1 MAYLTLRKLNKRYG
15 ATVAVED
22 IDLEVAAGE
31 FVALLGPSGCG
42 KTTTLRM
49 IAGFVPPTSGE
60 IRLGDADVT
69 HLPAHR
75 RNVGLVFQNY
85 ALFPHMTVRANIE
98 FGLKAH
104 HVDSAQTRERVR
116 SVLALVGLSS
126 QEDRY
131 PRELSGGQQ
140 QRVALARVLALKPDL
155 LLFDEP
161 LSNLDAKLRVQMRQ
175 EIRRL
180 QREVGVTALF
190 VTHDQEEAMTMA
202 DRIVVLDRGRI
213 AQIGSPAEIYD
224 RPRTRFVANFIGT
237 SNFFEGVFLPGSPLG
252 IFRCASGLEI
262 SIPPEIVAASASA
275 ATLAIRPEKIEFVNA
290 KAPGSLP
297 GAIRQ
302 ATQLGSTMEYL
313 VELGSGDRVIVHEQ
327 KRPRVPVRAAGE
339 HVRIAWHPADCV
351 FLQSEKER
359 SDDRV

>member
-1 MAYLTLRKLNKRYG
+1 MAYLTLRKLKKTYG
-15 ATVAVED
+15 ATIAVED
-22 IDLEVAAGE
+22 FDLSVEAGE

-49 IAGFVPPTSGE
+49 IAGFVPPTAGE
-60 IRLGDADVT
+60 IWIHDADVT

-104 HVDSAQTRERVR
+104 HVDSAQADERVR

-126 QEDRY
+126 QEHRY

-190 VTHDQEEAMTMA
+190 VTHDQEEAMTIA

-213 AQIGSPAEIYD
+213 AQVGSPAEIYD
-224 RPRTRFVANFIGT
+224 RPQTRFVADFIGI
-237 SNFFEGVFLPGSPLG
+237 SNFFEGAPVSEAGRSV
-252 IFRCASGLEI
+252 FRCESGLEI
-262 SIPPEIVAASASA
+262 SIPPENAPGAPGAMAV
-275 ATLAIRPEKIEFVNA
+275 RPEKIEFVSA
-290 KAPGSLP
+290 DAPHSLP
-297 GAIRQ
+297 GIIRQ
-302 ATQLGSTMEYL
+302 AMQLGSTMEYL
-313 VELGSGDRVIVHEQ
+313 IELSSGDRVVVHEQ
-327 KRPRVPVRAAGE
+327 KRPRVSIRQTGE
-339 HVRIAWHPADCV
+339 QVRITWQPADSI
-351 FLQSEKER
+351 FLQS
-359 SDDRV
+359 

>member
-1 MAYLTLRKLNKRYG
+1 MAYLTLRNIKKSYG
-15 ATVAVED
+15 SAVAVED
-22 IDLEVAAGE
+22 FDLSVEAGE

-49 IAGFVPPTSGE
+49 IAGFVTPTAGE
-60 IRLGDADVT
+60 IWIHDAEVT
-69 HLPAHR
+69 RLPAHR

-98 FGLKAH
+98 FGLRAH
-104 HVDSAQTRERVR
+104 RVSAPMISERVR

-126 QEDRY
+126 LADRH

-161 LSNLDAKLRVQMRQ
+161 LSNLDAKLRVQMRH

-202 DRIVVLDRGRI
+202 DRIVVLERGRI

-224 RPRTRFVANFIGT
+224 RPRTRFVADFIGV
-237 SNFFEGVFLPGSPLG
+237 SNFFEGALESHINRTV
-252 IFRCASGLEI
+252 FRCKSGLEI
-262 SIPPEIVAASASA
+262 EIAPEVADCDAGIMAV
-275 ATLAIRPEKIEFVNA
+275 RPEKIEFVSSDTLH
-290 KAPGSLP
+290 SLP
-297 GAIRQ
+297 GIIRQ

-313 VELGSGDRVIVHEQ
+313 VELKSGDRSIVQEQ
-327 KRPRVPVRAAGE
+327 KRPRVSIRQEGE
-339 HVRIAWHPADCV
+339 LVSIAWQAADTI
-351 FLQSEKER
+351 FLQS
-359 SDDRV
+359 